1 MVEKTISEKLLL
13 KAGRSLCLLNAPEG
27 FADSMSPLPT
37 FARII
42 TEVDAAD
49 VVLTFVQDQNSL
61 NQEIE
66 RLLGSLREGS
76 LFWLAYP
83 RKNRSGVSELDREYL
98 KIYLN
103 RTNWQAARMT
113 SLNEKWVA
121 VMVKRT

>member
-27 FADSMSPLPT
+27 FADSMAPLPT

-42 TEVDAAD
+42 TEVEEAD

-83 RKNRSGVSELDREYL
+83 RKNRNGVSELDREYL

>member
-13 KAGRSLCLLNAPEG
+13 KAGRSLCLLNAPES
-27 FADSMSPLPT
+27 FADSMAPLPT

-42 TEVDAAD
+42 TEVEEAD

-83 RKNRSGVSELDREYL
+83 RKNRNGVSELDREYL

-121 VMVKRT
+121 VMVKRK

>member
-27 FADSMSPLPT
+27 FADSMAPLPT

-42 TEVDAAD
+42 TEVEAAD

-113 SLNEKWVA
+113 SLNEKWVS
-121 VMVKRT
+121 VMVKRK

>member
-1 MVEKTISEKLLL
+1 MVEKTISERLLL
-13 KAGRSLCLLNAPEG
+13 KAGRSLCLVNAPDG

-42 TEVDAAD
+42 AEVESAD
-49 VVLTFVQDQNSL
+49 IVLTFVQDQNLL

-66 RLLGSLREGS
+66 RLLGSVRDGGQL
-76 LFWLAYP
+76 WLAYP
-83 RKNRSGVSELDREYL
+83 RKNRNGVSEVDREYL

-121 VMVKRT
+121 VMVKRK